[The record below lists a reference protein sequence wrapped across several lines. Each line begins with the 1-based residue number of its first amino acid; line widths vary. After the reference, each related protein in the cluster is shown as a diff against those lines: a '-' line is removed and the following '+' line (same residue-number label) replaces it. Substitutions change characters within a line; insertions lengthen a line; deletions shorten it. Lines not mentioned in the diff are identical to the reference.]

1 MASRAKRLE
10 ALAALKASRSG
21 GPRVHPQAEEDDR
34 IYDEVSAEVYQSIVR
49 GRMMEDDFIEDDD
62 GSGYVD
68 HGQDEWEN
76 GPQSESESEDEH
88 EYYERTGRRK
98 PKKGARRQAQ
108 RAAPTDYMG
117 RTRPSERAADAP
129 ARRVPAAAAAPSKDA
144 EEAFMSQLFGGLAP
158 MSTPARPMASLALD
172 DSQDSP
178 SLTMARK
185 RKQTHTPSAMPALV
199 PDLSSSAEPSSDPL
213 ELSWSPEASAKKQKS
228 DDAEPMDD
236 ADDDFAHV
244 SVGAKRATKLVSTGA
259 SQPAIAP
266 APAPAKAVPAGAE
279 APAAESP
286 SVLPSWRRVHESLAA
301 VAAPETS
308 APTAATSTQIYE
320 ADRSVSFYWLDYA
333 DVHGKI
339 YLFGKVLDQASQRY
353 VSASVAIDG
362 IERCV
367 FLQPRTR
374 TLVHGHETDMVPSED
389 DVFEEFD
396 ALRSRHGISA
406 WLGKWV
412 TRRYAF
418 ELPDVPAEGRYLK
431 IKYGFDEPA
440 LPTDVSG
447 ATFVRAFGTQTS
459 AFELFVVKR
468 RIMGPCWLKL
478 DQVSVPS
485 GPPQTWCKLEL
496 AVDDPKCVSPYSDA
510 DANAPKE
517 PPPLTV
523 MSLALRSVVN
533 FKENKREIV
542 AASARVWPDM
552 ALESATPVEQLP
564 SSSFTAVR
572 PLGPSFPPRFEAEVA
587 QSSTPVKAFKYER
600 MVLNSLLAQIQ
611 RHDVDVLVSH
621 DFVGS
626 TLDVLLHRL
635 RDLKCEQATRLGR
648 LRHEGTRPTK
658 YSQAMRLL
666 AGRLVADLSSDMAK
680 GMISSTTW
688 SLSEMCRTHLQVQRE
703 DMDPEDVPSYFDST
717 APTPARLLT
726 FVRHLE
732 VDSFFQMALAS
743 KVQLLAL
750 TKQLTNLAGHA
761 WSRTLNGGRAERNEY
776 ILLHEFH
783 KKKYLCPDKPLAW
796 EKKKDDAGKKETF
809 KGGLVLDP
817 KRGLWDK
824 YVLVMDFN
832 SLYPSIIQEFNID
845 FTTVERHGGD
855 DVPDVPS
862 SDVAQGVLPH
872 LIATLVN
879 RRRQVKA
886 LLKDKNA
893 PTLKRVQWDIKQRA
907 LKLTANSMYGC
918 LGFEHSRFYARPL
931 AALTTFKGR
940 EILSM
945 TCELAES
952 MELDVIYGD
961 TDSVMINT
969 RCIDYQAALRIG
981 HAFRRAVNER
991 YRLLEIDIDGVFQ
1004 GMLLLQKKKYAALLV
1019 NDAGETHTEIK
1030 GLDMKRREYCQL
1042 NKQVSTYVLE
1052 QILSGEATE
1061 TVVERI
1067 HTYLQGVADDVREGR
1082 VPLDDYVIFK
1092 RLGKRPQDYPDA
1104 QHQPHVQ
1111 VALRMLAKN
1120 EPVRSGDVIP
1130 YVFCVGA
1137 DEKSAQAQRAFHPD
1151 EVRRHAGDPAYKID
1165 VHHYLSLQLLP
1176 SIERLADCIEG
1187 TDRMRLAECL
1197 GLDVHTYTHDPVDQ
1211 RFAPLDSQVP
1221 SVVRYAHCEPF
1232 TVRCRACRHATPL
1245 QPPSRTRAD
1254 APWLACEA
1262 CRAPFPRATL
1272 VVQLE
1277 LAIRAHV
1284 ARYYEGQTTCT
1295 EPACRAVTRQA
1306 GVYSGRCVVPS
1317 CRGQVQR
1324 MYSDKTLYTQLC
1336 YYAYLFDAAQAL
1348 EEVSETSQRHALRD
1362 RLETHKADMEV
1373 LRATVD
1379 AFLARNGRRYVG
1391 LGKLFSFL
1399 RV

>member
-21 GPRVHPQAEEDDR
+21 GPRVYPQTEEDGT
-34 IYDEVSAEVYQSIVR
+34 IYDEVSAETYQSIVR

-76 GPQSESESEDEH
+76 GASSDMESEDEH

-98 PKKGARRQAQ
+98 PKKGAKRQAQ
-108 RAAPTDYMG
+108 RAAPSDYLG
-117 RTRPSERAADAP
+117 RARPAERAKDVP
-129 ARRVPAAAAAPSKDA
+129 ARRMQGAAPSKAA
-144 EEAFMSQLFGGLAP
+144 EDAFMSQLFGGLAP
-158 MSTPARPMASLALD
+158 MSTPARPMSSLALD

-178 SLTMARK
+178 SLVMARK
-185 RKQTHTPSAMPALV
+185 RKQMYTPTAMPTLV
-199 PDLSSSAEPSSDPL
+199 PDLSSSAEPSSDLP
-213 ELSWSPEASAKKQKS
+213 EAPSSPEVSAKKLKS
-228 DDAEPMDD
+228 DDAEPIEEDGE
-236 ADDDFAHV
+236 DFAHV
-244 SVGAKRATKLVSTGA
+244 SVGAKRAAQLVSTGA
-259 SQPAIAP
+259 TRPRDAP
-266 APAPAKAVPAGAE
+266 APARAPPTVSPEPAV
-279 APAAESP
+279 AESMA
-286 SVLPSWRRVHESLAA
+286 SLPSWRHVHEDLAT
-301 VAAPETS
+301 VKAPATTV
-308 APTAATSTQIYE
+308 PTAATSMQIFE

-367 FLQPRTR
+367 FLQPRAR
-374 TLVHGHETDMVPSED
+374 TLVQGHETDVVPSED

-418 ELPDVPAEGRYLK
+418 ELPDVPTEGRYLK

-440 LPTDVSG
+440 LPADISG
-447 ATFVRAFGTQTS
+447 TTFVRAFGTHTS
-459 AFELFVVKR
+459 AFELLVVKR

-478 DQVSVPS
+478 EQVSLAS
-485 GPPQTWCKLEL
+485 GAPQTWTKLEL
-496 AVDDPKCVSPYSDA
+496 AVDDPKCVSPFSDA
-510 DANAPKE
+510 DAAAPKE
-517 PPPLTV
+517 TPPLTV

-542 AASARVWPDM
+542 AVSARVWPDM

-572 PLGPSFPPRFEAEVA
+572 PLGSAFPPRFEAEA
-587 QSSTPVKAFKYER
+587 AKCAAPVKAFKYER

-635 RDLKCEQATRLGR
+635 RDLKCEQVTRLGR
-648 LRHEGTRPTK
+648 LRQEPARAGK
-658 YSQAMRLL
+658 QVLAMRLL

-680 GMISSTTW
+680 GTIASTTW

-732 VDSFFQMALAS
+732 VDAFFQMALAS

-783 KKKYLCPDKPLAW
+783 KKKYLCPDKPLSW
-796 EKKKDDAGKKETF
+796 EKKSDTNKKESF
-809 KGGLVLDP
+809 KGGLVLEP

-879 RRRQVKA
+879 RRRQVKT
-886 LLKDKNA
+886 LMKDKNA
-893 PTLKRVQWDIKQRA
+893 PTLKLLQWDIKQRA

-945 TCELAES
+945 TRELAES

-969 RCIDYQAALRIG
+969 RCVDYQAALRIG
-981 HAFRRAVNER
+981 QAFRRAVNER

-1004 GMLLLQKKKYAALLV
+1004 RMLLLQKKKYAALLV
-1019 NDAGETHTEIK
+1019 NEAGETSTEIK

-1067 HTYLQGVADDVREGR
+1067 HTYLQRVAEDVREGR
-1082 VPLDDYVIFK
+1082 IPLDDYVIHK

-1130 YVFCVGA
+1130 YVICVGTDA
-1137 DEKSAQAQRAFHPD
+1137 KSAQAQRAFHPD
-1151 EVRRHAGDPAYKID
+1151 EVRRHAGDPAYQID

-1176 SIERLADCIEG
+1176 SIERLADSIEG
-1187 TDRMRLAECL
+1187 TDRARLGQCL
-1197 GLDVHTYTHDPVDQ
+1197 GLDVHTYTQETTDQ

-1221 SVVRYAHCEPF
+1221 SAVRYAHCESF
-1232 TVRCRACRHATPL
+1232 TVRCRACKHETSLTTLARTP
-1245 QPPSRTRAD
+1245 AD
-1254 APWLACEA
+1254 TPWLACA
-1262 CRAPFPRATL
+1262 KCRAPFARATL
-1272 VVQLE
+1272 VVQLQR
-1277 LAIRAHV
+1277 AIRSHV
-1284 ARYYEGQTTCT
+1284 ARYYDGQTTCT
-1295 EPACRAVTRQA
+1295 EPACRATTRQA
-1306 GVYSGRCVVPS
+1306 GVYSGRCLAPG

-1324 MYSDKTLYTQLC
+1324 VYSDKALYTQLC
-1336 YYAYLFDAAQAL
+1336 YYAYLFDAAKAL
-1348 EEVSETSQRHALRD
+1348 EEAGQGAQRALRD
-1362 RLETHKADMEV
+1362 RLETHKADMDV

-1391 LGKLFSFL
+1391 LGKLFAFL